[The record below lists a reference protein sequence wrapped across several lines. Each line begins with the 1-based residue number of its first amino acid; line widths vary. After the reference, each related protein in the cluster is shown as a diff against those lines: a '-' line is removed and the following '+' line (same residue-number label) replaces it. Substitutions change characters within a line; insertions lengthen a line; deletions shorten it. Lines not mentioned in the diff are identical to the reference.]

1 MNKEYEIRQSRT
13 TTWFKFYS
21 ENYIWGSTRSEL
33 NPDERAVWVDFLCLA
48 TMKFGQ
54 VEVYSRDQLA
64 QQLVISKDLLDGS
77 IEKFIKYGKIKR
89 KPYKKEKKEV
99 FIIINW
105 ERYQADYLTK
115 RQKKSSTYEEKER
128 IEESEISDAENQPI
142 LEERRG
148 ENITL
153 KENALERI
161 KNVISGNAKSL
172 DTEAFEDSSPLS
184 SSSDAVAADEK
195 SIKEA
200 FLSKLK
206 SIKYYPFDESLDS
219 MLFDDIETEC
229 PGIDILKHLDGQID
243 WMEIEPE
250 FIEKASNPRKEIKDL
265 LKLEYEKDKGVK
277 IE

>member
-1 MNKEYEIRQSRT
+1 MKEKEARQSRA

-21 ENYIWGSTRSEL
+21 ENHLWGSTRSEL

-54 VEVYSRDQLA
+54 IEVYSRDQLA
-64 QQLVISKDLLDGS
+64 QQLLISKDLLDRS

-105 ERYQADYLTK
+105 SRYQADYLTK
-115 RQKKSSTYEEKER
+115 RQKKSNTYEEKER
-128 IEESEISDAENQPI
+128 IEKTEKSDTENQPI

-153 KENALERI
+153 EENTSENI
-161 KNVISGNAKSL
+161 KNVISENAKSL
-172 DTEAFEDSSPLS
+172 NTGAYEGSSSLS
-184 SSSDAVAADEK
+184 SSSNALTEEEN
-195 SIKEA
+195 SIKAA

-206 SIKYYPFDESLDS
+206 DIPYYPYDEELDS
-219 MLFDDIETEC
+219 MLFDEIEKEF
-229 PGIDILKHLDGQID
+229 PGIDILRHLDS
-243 WMEIEPE
+243 EI
-250 FIEKASNPRKEIKDL
+250 KWLKDDTYLKTVSDPRKAIKGL
-265 LKLEYEKDKGVK
+265 LRLDYEEEKRRNAK
-277 IE
+277 